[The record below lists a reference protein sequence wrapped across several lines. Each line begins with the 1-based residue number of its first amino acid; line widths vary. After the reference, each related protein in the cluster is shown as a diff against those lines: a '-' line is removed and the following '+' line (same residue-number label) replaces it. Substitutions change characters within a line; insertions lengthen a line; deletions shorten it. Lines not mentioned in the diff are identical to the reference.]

1 MSEQIIR
8 AAYALHQSGKHDEA
22 AKLYDQVL
30 KKDPANIQTLFLSGM
45 LIYQRGD
52 LETALTR
59 FDSILLLNPAHYDA
73 LAARGAVLSSLGRH
87 QDALAAYNRAQQIRP
102 GSAQVCNNRANSL
115 FALGRREEALES
127 YEQALKQNPTYAEAW
142 CNRGILLMEISRLQ
156 EAMECFQRATDLR
169 PDYGDAWEGR
179 ATILTRLDHRAEA
192 VRAYNRAIALKGPQ
206 PQLLYNRGNAQSIL
220 KNYQAAISDCEQALA
235 AAPDY
240 PYARGVLAHA
250 RMQICDWNAVE
261 PQMREIEAGL
271 RAGKRVITPFNL
283 KALSDSTELQLRCA
297 TLWTMHECPP
307 APQPMAPAK
316 VYDHRRIRV
325 AYVSGDFANTA
336 VAGLMAPVFESHD
349 RECFETIAVSFGP
362 PDHSVMRARLHPAFD
377 NFADVAGQSDFAIA
391 EWLRRAEIDIAV
403 DLMGFTGQ
411 CRSAIF
417 AHRPA
422 PVQVNYLGFPGS
434 LGAPCYDY
442 IVADRIVIPEEHTK
456 FYAEKPALLPHC
468 YLPADPARLNKR
480 PAPTR
485 SAAGLPDRGIVF
497 ASFNNTYKFAPDVF
511 AVWMRL
517 LTAIEGSVLWLPE
530 GNSAAREN
538 LIREALARG
547 VAGERLIFA
556 PPVPANEDHLAR
568 LSLADI
574 FLDTAPYN
582 SHSTGID
589 ALTAGLPVVT
599 TPGNS
604 FASRVA
610 ASALIAA
617 GLSQLVT
624 SSLEEYERLAFEL
637 ARDVPRLSRFKQ
649 QLAARLADSP
659 LFDLR
664 GFTRGLERA
673 YTTMY
678 DRSRAGLPPAAFSVP
693 S

>member
-8 AAYALHQSGKHDEA
+8 AAYALHQSGKREEA

-30 KKDPANIQTLFLSGM
+30 QKDPNNIQTLFLSGM
-45 LIYQRGD
+45 LTYQRGD
-52 LETALTR
+52 LEAALTR
-59 FDSILLLNPAHYDA
+59 FDSILVLNPTHYDA
-73 LAARGAVLSSLGRH
+73 LAARGAVLSSLGQH
-87 QDALAAYNRAQQIRP
+87 QDALEAYGRAQQIRP
-102 GSAQVCNNRANSL
+102 GSAQIHNNRANSL
-115 FALGRREEALES
+115 FALGRRDEALES
-127 YEQALKQNPTYAEAW
+127 YELALKQNPTYAEAW
-142 CNRGILLMEISRLQ
+142 CNRAILLMELSRLQ
-156 EAMECFQRATDLR
+156 EALESFKNATDLR
-169 PDYGDAWEGR
+169 PDHGDAWEGR
-179 ATILTRLDHRAEA
+179 ATVLTRLEHRAEA

-206 PQLLYNRGNAQSIL
+206 PQLLYNRANAHAIL
-220 KNYQAAISDCEQALA
+220 KNYQAAIFDCEQALA
-235 AAPDY
+235 VDPDY
-240 PYARGVLAHA
+240 PYVRGVLAHA
-250 RMQICDWNAVE
+250 RMQICDWNNLE
-261 PQMREIEAGL
+261 QQMHEIETGL

-283 KALSDSTELQLRCA
+283 KALSDSAELQLRCA
-297 TLWTMHECPP
+297 ELWTVHECPP
-307 APQPMAPAK
+307 APEPMAPAK

-325 AYVSGDFANTA
+325 AYVSGDFSNTA

-362 PDHSVMRARLHPAFD
+362 PDHSVMRTRLQSAFD
-377 NFADVAGQSDFAIA
+377 NFVDVAGQSDFAIA
-391 EWLRRAEIDIAV
+391 EYLRRAEIDIAV

-422 PVQVNYLGFPGS
+422 PIQVNYLGFPGS
-434 LGAPCYDY
+434 LGAPYYDY
-442 IVADRIVIPEEHTK
+442 IVADQIVIPEEHAQ

-480 PAPTR
+480 ATPTR
-485 SAAGLPDRGIVF
+485 KAAGLPDEGIVF

-517 LTAIEGSVLWLPE
+517 LTATEGSVLWLPE
-530 GNSAAREN
+530 GNSAARVN

-556 PPVPANEDHLAR
+556 PPVPAAEDHLAR

-582 SHSTGID
+582 SHSTAID
-589 ALTAGLPVVT
+589 ALTAGVPIVT
-599 TPGNS
+599 MAGNS

-624 SSLEEYERLAFEL
+624 SSLAEYERLACEL
-637 ARDVPRLSRFKQ
+637 VRDMPRLARFKQ
-649 QLAARLADSP
+649 QLAARLPGSP

-664 GFTRGLERA
+664 GFTRNLERA
-673 YTTMY
+673 YSKMY
-678 DRSRAGLPPAAFSVP
+678 DRSWSGLPPAGFLVAS
-693 S
+693 

>member
-8 AAYALHQSGKHDEA
+8 TAYALHQSGKHEEA
-22 AKLYDQVL
+22 AKLYDQIL
-30 KKDPANIQTLFLSGM
+30 QKDPTNIQTLFLSGM
-45 LIYQRGD
+45 LVYQRGD
-52 LETALTR
+52 LEAALMR
-59 FDSILLLNPAHYDA
+59 FDSILLLNPAHFDA
-73 LAARGAVLSSLGRH
+73 LAARGAVLSSLGQHR
-87 QDALAAYNRAQQIRP
+87 DALSAYDRAQQIRP
-102 GSAQVCNNRANSL
+102 GSAQVYNNRANSL
-115 FALGRREEALES
+115 FALGRREEALEN
-127 YEQALKQNPTYAEAW
+127 YELAVKQNPNYADAW
-142 CNRGILLMEISRLQ
+142 CNRGILLMETSRLQ
-156 EAMECFQRATDLR
+156 EAMESFQHAIDLR

-206 PQLLYNRGNAQSIL
+206 PQLFYNRGNAHAIL

-235 AAPDY
+235 RDPDY

-250 RMQICDWNAVE
+250 RMQICDWNVLE

-283 KALSDSTELQLRCA
+283 KALSDSAELQLRCA
-297 TLWTMHECPP
+297 ELWTAHECPP

-316 VYDHRRIRV
+316 VHDHRRIRI

-336 VAGLMAPVFESHD
+336 VAGLMAPVFEAHD
-349 RECFETIAVSFGP
+349 RECFETVAVSFGP
-362 PDHSVMRARLHPAFD
+362 PDHSVMRARLQSAFD

-391 EWLRRAEIDIAV
+391 EYLRHAEIDIAI

-411 CRSAIF
+411 CRNGIF
-417 AHRPA
+417 AQRPA

-434 LGAPCYDY
+434 LGAPWYDY
-442 IVADRIVIPEEHTK
+442 IVADQIVIPEEHAP

-468 YLPADPARLNKR
+468 YLPGDPARLNKR

-485 SAAGLPDRGIVF
+485 KAAGLPDQGAVF
-497 ASFNNTYKFAPDVF
+497 ASFNNTYKFSPEVF

-517 LTAIEGSVLWLPE
+517 LAANEGSVLWLPE
-530 GNSAAREN
+530 GNSAARIN

-556 PPVPANEDHLAR
+556 PPVPAAEDHLAR

-582 SHSTGID
+582 SHSTAID
-589 ALTAGLPVVT
+589 ALTARLPIVT
-599 TPGNS
+599 MPGNS

-624 SSLEEYERLAFEL
+624 KSLDEYERLACEL
-637 ARDVPRLSRFKQ
+637 VRNVPRLTRFKQ
-649 QLAARLADSP
+649 QLAARLPGSP

-664 GFTRGLERA
+664 RFTRDLERA
-673 YTTMY
+673 YSKMY
-678 DRSRAGLPPAAFSVP
+678 DRSRTGLPPAGFAVAS
-693 S
+693 